1 MNSNKAYDI
10 LDLIAR
16 ENTVNQSD
24 TYILTRL
31 SHHVDPEIRAYAAEL
46 LVSANGAEAES
57 ALISLTGDNDEAVRV
72 NACDS
77 LSAFPSINTYEKLCE
92 CAVNDSSPLVRKF
105 ALLSLADIMNNIN
118 ADKSK
123 LRDLFLK
130 SSQNSDAAIS
140 SAGYRGLYMLGDK
153 KYLNNLIELTKAENY
168 QDRCSVVN
176 ILGDI
181 ISDENEHLIIS
192 ALKGLREKEQS
203 KAVNSAVDKIIDAE
217 MIIL

>member
-10 LDLIAR
+10 MDLIAIK
-16 ENTVNQSD
+16 NTVSPGD
-24 TYILTRL
+24 TNILIRL
-31 SHHVDPEIRAYAAEL
+31 SHHNDSEIRDYAAEL
-46 LVSANGAEAES
+46 LVLASGAEAES
-57 ALISLTGDNDEAVRV
+57 TLTSLTDDNDEAVRV

-77 LSAFPSINTYEKLCE
+77 LSAFPTVNTYKKLYE
-92 CAVNDSSPLVRKF
+92 SAVNDSSPLVRKF

-118 ADKSK
+118 ADKGI

-181 ISDENEHLIIS
+181 ISNENKHLIIS

-203 KAVNSAVDKIIDAE
+203 EAVKSAVNKIIDAH
-217 MIIL
+217 

>member
-16 ENTVNQSD
+16 KNTVSPGD
-24 TYILTRL
+24 TNILIRL
-31 SHHVDPEIRAYAAEL
+31 SHHNDSEIRAYAAEL
-46 LVSANGAEAES
+46 LVLASGAEAES
-57 ALISLTGDNDEAVRV
+57 TLTSLTYDNDEAVRV

-77 LSAFPSINTYEKLCE
+77 LSAFPTVNTYKKLYE
-92 CAVNDSSPLVRKF
+92 SAVNDSSPLVRKF

-118 ADKSK
+118 ADKGI

-140 SAGYRGLYMLGDK
+140 SAGYRGLYMLGHK
-153 KYLNNLIELTKAENY
+153 EYLNNLIELTKAENY

-181 ISDENEHLIIS
+181 ISNENKHFIIS
-192 ALKGLREKEQS
+192 VLKNLRAKEQS
-203 KAVNSAVDKIIDAE
+203 EAVNSVVNKIIDTHGF
-217 MIIL
+217 

>member
-16 ENTVNQSD
+16 KNTVSPGD
-24 TYILTRL
+24 TNILIRL
-31 SHHVDPEIRAYAAEL
+31 SHHNDSEIRAYAAEL
-46 LVSANGAEAES
+46 LVLASGAEAES
-57 ALISLTGDNDEAVRV
+57 TLTSLTYDNDEAVRV

-77 LSAFPSINTYEKLCE
+77 LSAFPTVNTYKKLYE
-92 CAVNDSSPLVRKF
+92 SAVNDSSPLVRKF

-118 ADKSK
+118 ADKGI

-140 SAGYRGLYMLGDK
+140 SAGYRGLYMLGHK
-153 KYLNNLIELTKAENY
+153 EYLNNLIELTKAENY

-181 ISDENEHLIIS
+181 ISNENKHFIIS
-192 ALKGLREKEQS
+192 VLKNLRAKEQS
-203 KAVNSAVDKIIDAE
+203 EAVNSAVNKIIDAHGF
-217 MIIL
+217 

>member
-16 ENTVNQSD
+16 KNTVSPGD
-24 TYILTRL
+24 TNILIRL
-31 SHHVDPEIRAYAAEL
+31 SHHNDSEIRAYAAEL
-46 LVSANGAEAES
+46 LVLASGAEAES
-57 ALISLTGDNDEAVRV
+57 TLTSLTYDNDEAVRV

-77 LSAFPSINTYEKLCE
+77 LSAFPTVNTYKKLYE
-92 CAVNDSSPLVRKF
+92 SAVNDSSPLVRKF

-118 ADKSK
+118 ADKGILK
-123 LRDLFLK
+123 DLFLK

-140 SAGYRGLYMLGDK
+140 SAGYRGLYMLGHK
-153 KYLNNLIELTKAENY
+153 EYLNNLIELTKAENY

-181 ISDENEHLIIS
+181 ISNENKHFIIS
-192 ALKGLREKEQS
+192 VLKNLRAKEQS
-203 KAVNSAVDKIIDAE
+203 EAVNSVVNKIIDTHGF
-217 MIIL
+217 

>member
-10 LDLIAR
+10 MDLIAIK
-16 ENTVNQSD
+16 NTVSPGD
-24 TYILTRL
+24 TNILIRL
-31 SHHVDPEIRAYAAEL
+31 SHHNDSEIRAYAAEL
-46 LVSANGAEAES
+46 LVLASGAEAES
-57 ALISLTGDNDEAVRV
+57 TLTSLTDDNDEAVRV

-77 LSAFPSINTYEKLCE
+77 LSAFPTVNTYKKLYE
-92 CAVNDSSPLVRKF
+92 SAVNDSSPLVRKF

-118 ADKSK
+118 ADKGI

-140 SAGYRGLYMLGDK
+140 SAGYRGLYMLGHK
-153 KYLNNLIELTKAENY
+153 EYLNNLIELTKAENY

-181 ISDENEHLIIS
+181 IPDENEHLIIS
-192 ALKGLREKEQS
+192 VLKNLRAKEQS
-203 KAVNSAVDKIIDAE
+203 EAVNSAVDKIIDAHCF
-217 MIIL
+217 